1 MGEQTHGVYT
11 VRLSLWLSLLLAV
24 SACKPQR
31 ETAKKQAQLTTA
43 PTAAL
48 SDAALE
54 ASTGENQDL
63 LAQIAKQMVG
73 LNPAIDDRQDHIGLA
88 NIARLVGYD
97 LPLNDC
103 GTSWLIAS
111 EGVDAAFTLSLGS
124 RHDRGAGPNCSEAD
138 PHAPVKYFFK
148 DWAVRPQG
156 VTWQP
161 FSASETAAE
170 APALL
175 GQANTNG
182 LKDITAGIDV
192 QGRRLWT
199 SHESVEVLSSGRP
212 QGEALLVLYIRT
224 TPKQPMA
231 QAVGHRRTGYGL
243 SAVAKAPATPDPSY
257 TFSAGQLE
265 PVTPVWV
272 KVRCQAEVAV
282 PGGCLYKSTLTAQ
295 LKQSKARFKAD
306 LLVAPESIGLS
317 GRLGSQ
323 APCNHLSLRRADGSC
338 GGSMGPAHTGVEAW
352 FGRGR
357 AGLTFV
363 DDLAAQA
370 SALQSDSSG
379 NWDFTAM
386 RLMPGQQSQGIPT
399 FDWALRYFQMATYA
413 KVSVLFDQQEEQVES
428 CLLHSEILPGSA
440 ATCTAA
446 PQDQVIAPTRLEA
459 PP

>member
-1 MGEQTHGVYT
+1 M
-11 VRLSLWLSLLLAV
+11 RPCFWMSMLLAA

-31 ETAKKQAQLTTA
+31 ETVKKQTQLTTA

-48 SDAALE
+48 SNAALE
-54 ASTGENQDL
+54 ASASEIQDV

-73 LNPAIDDRQDHIGLA
+73 LNPAIDDRHDHIGLA

-103 GTSWLIAS
+103 GTPWLITT
-111 EGVDAAFTLSLGS
+111 EGVGAAFTLGLGS

-148 DWAVRPQG
+148 DWTVRPQG

-161 FSASETAAE
+161 FSSSETAAD
-170 APALL
+170 APPLL

-199 SHESVEVLSSGRP
+199 SSESVEVLSSGRP
-212 QGEALLVLYIRT
+212 QGEAVLVLYTRT
-224 TPKQPMA
+224 TPKQPLA
-231 QAVGHRRTGYGL
+231 QAVGHRHTGYGL
-243 SAVAKAPATPDPSY
+243 SAVTKAQATPDPSY
-257 TFSAGQLE
+257 TFSAGQLG
-265 PVTPVWV
+265 PVTPAWV
-272 KVRCQAEVAV
+272 KVQCQAEVAV
-282 PGGCLYKSTLTAQ
+282 PGGCIYKSTLTAQ

-323 APCNHLSLRRADGSC
+323 APCNHLSLKRADGGC

-357 AGLTFV
+357 AGLTFA
-363 DDLAAQA
+363 DELAAQA
-370 SALQSDSSG
+370 SALQSDGSG
-379 NWDFTAM
+379 DWDFTAM
-386 RLMPGQQSQGIPT
+386 RLLPGQQSQGIPT

-413 KVSVLFDQQEEQVES
+413 KVSVLFDQLDEQVES
-428 CLLHSEILPGSA
+428 CILRSEILPTSA
-440 ATCTAA
+440 ATCTTA
-446 PQDQVIAPTRLEA
+446 PQDQVINPTRLEA